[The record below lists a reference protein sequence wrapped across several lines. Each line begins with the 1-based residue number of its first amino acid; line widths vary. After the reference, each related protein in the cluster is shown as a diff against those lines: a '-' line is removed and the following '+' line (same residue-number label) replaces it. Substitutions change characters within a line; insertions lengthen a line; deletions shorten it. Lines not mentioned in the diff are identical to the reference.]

1 MSRRLQ
7 LVLLLLIPT
16 AIFAAAVGYRIAA
29 VNADRAYDY
38 VVRIALPGA
47 DRPVDL
53 PAIAGPLDASRPLVV
68 IDPGHGGF
76 DPGAGAGEIKEKT
89 VALAIARAVRE
100 RLLEGGGIR
109 VAMTREDDRFVPL
122 SQRPGI
128 ARQLGADL
136 FVSIHADSADADG
149 ASGASVYVLS
159 ERGSTDAAAR
169 FAARENKADTVNGIS
184 LAETSDSVGAILLD
198 LSQREAQAGSVELA
212 QLVLRELRGKLPLH
226 RDGLESAALAVLKA
240 PDVPSIL
247 FETGYISNAEEA
259 AYLDSAEG
267 RATIADAAARA
278 IRVYL
283 ARAAG
288 G

>member
-7 LVLLLLIPT
+7 LVLLLLVP
-16 AIFAAAVGYRIAA
+16 AAVFAAAVGYRTAA
-29 VNADRAYDY
+29 VNSDRAYDY
-38 VVRIALPGA
+38 VLRIDLPGA

-53 PAIAGPLDASRPLVV
+53 PAIAGPQDASRPLVV

-76 DPGAGAGEIKEKT
+76 DPGAGTGDIKEKA
-89 VALAIARAVRE
+89 VALAIALALRD
-100 RLLEGGGIR
+100 RLLDGGGIR
-109 VAMTREDDRFVPL
+109 VAMTRDDDRFVPL
-122 SQRPGI
+122 AHRPGI

-149 ASGASVYVLS
+149 ARGSSVYVLS

-169 FAARENKADTVNGIS
+169 YAARENKADTVNGIS
-184 LAETSDSVGAILLD
+184 LAEASDSVGAILLD

-226 RDGLESAALAVLKA
+226 RDGLESAGLAVLKA

-247 FETGYISNAEEA
+247 FETGYISNAEDA
-259 AYLDSAEG
+259 AYLDSTEG
-267 RATIADAAARA
+267 RTTIAEAAARA
-278 IRVYL
+278 IRAYL

>member
-7 LVLLLLIPT
+7 LVLLLLIPA
-16 AIFAAAVGYRIAA
+16 AIFAGAVGYRMAA
-29 VNADRAYDY
+29 VNSDDSYEY
-38 VVRIALPGA
+38 VLRIDLPGA

-53 PAIAGPLDASRPLVV
+53 PTIFGPQDASRPLVV

-76 DPGAGAGEIKEKT
+76 DPGAGTGEIKEKA
-89 VALAIARAVRE
+89 VALAIALAVRE

-109 VAMTREDDRFVPL
+109 VAMTRDDDRFVPL

-149 ASGASVYVLS
+149 ARGASVYVLS

-169 FAARENKADTVNGIS
+169 FAARENEADTVNGIS
-184 LAETSDSVGAILLD
+184 LAETTDSVGAILLD

-212 QLVLRELRGKLPLH
+212 QLVLRELRGKLALH

-247 FETGYISNAEEA
+247 FETGYISNAADA

-267 RATIADAAARA
+267 RTTVADAAARA
-278 IRVYL
+278 IRAYL

>member
-7 LVLLLLIPT
+7 LVLLLLIPAVLLAG
-16 AIFAAAVGYRIAA
+16 AIGYRMAPG
-29 VNADRAYDY
+29 NADRAYDY
-38 VVRIALPGA
+38 VVRIDLPVA

-53 PAIAGPLDASRPLVV
+53 PAIAGPQDASRPLVV

-76 DPGAGAGEIKEKT
+76 DPGAGTGEIKEKA
-89 VALAIARAVRE
+89 VALAIALAVRG
-100 RLLEGGGIR
+100 RLLQGGGIR

-169 FAARENKADTVNGIS
+169 LAARENKADTVNGIS

-226 RDGLESAALAVLKA
+226 RDELQSAALAVLKA

-247 FETGYISNAEEA
+247 FETGYISNVQEA
-259 AYLDSAEG
+259 AYLDSPAG
-267 RATIADAAARA
+267 RAMIADAAARA
-278 IRVYL
+278 IRAYL